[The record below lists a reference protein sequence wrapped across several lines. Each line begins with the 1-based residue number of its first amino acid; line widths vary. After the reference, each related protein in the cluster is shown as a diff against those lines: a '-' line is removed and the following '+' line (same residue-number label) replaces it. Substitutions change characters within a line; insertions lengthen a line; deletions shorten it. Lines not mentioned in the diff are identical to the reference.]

1 MISFDKKLIKGSII
15 LLIIFNLYAL
25 LNFIFQSSMARML
38 SIEDYG
44 ILAELFYFPY
54 FLNIFSEAIQT
65 IIAKYTTSNNSIE
78 KSKNIFR
85 RAFRRIS
92 KPTFCIFI
100 VYMILAIPLSFILDI
115 SYGLFAINSIFIFN
129 SFFLPINRGIMQG
142 MKRFFSLG
150 FNLLVE
156 ASFKLGLAILFVFI
170 GWRVYGGILGATLG
184 GAISLASSFLFLK
197 EMNSAKERTA
207 KTPDIYGYSTPVFLV
222 TFAILVFYTADLFIV
237 QLLFSKEIAGNYA
250 IASILSKAVFWGT
263 QPISKAMFPLSAE
276 NTAKKNRKTNN
287 NTFYNSFALL
297 IFGILAC
304 LSLFYFFPGQII
316 SLFSGKDIALSA
328 SLLFILW
335 ISTSFLSIANLILL
349 FKISQ
354 GKTKGALSFFLV
366 LVLSIALLIYFSHTI
381 YEFSYAFL
389 TASALFLWSSIFFL
403 R

>member
-1 MISFDKKLIKGSII
+1 
-15 LLIIFNLYAL
+15 
-25 LNFIFQSSMARML
+25 
-38 SIEDYG
+38 
-44 ILAELFYFPY
+44 
-54 FLNIFSEAIQT
+54 
-65 IIAKYTTSNNSIE
+65 
-78 KSKNIFR
+78 
-85 RAFRRIS
+85 
-92 KPTFCIFI
+92 
-100 VYMILAIPLSFILDI
+100 
-115 SYGLFAINSIFIFN
+115 
-129 SFFLPINRGIMQG
+129 
-142 MKRFFSLG
+142 
-150 FNLLVE
+150 
-156 ASFKLGLAILFVFI
+156 
-170 GWRVYGGILGATLG
+170 
-184 GAISLASSFLFLK
+184 
-197 EMNSAKERTA
+197 MNSAKERTA

-250 IASILSKAVFWGT
+250 ISSILSKAVFWGT

-328 SLLFILW
+328 SLLFILG